1 MVGDRYAGEW
11 PREQFRN
18 KGIRYEVADLPKV
31 DLYRELLLGDIIKR
45 MPSAAFNKFVETHVQ
60 AYLDGKA
67 PPAAIQSAVM
77 NIADDYVAGK
87 DIAVK
92 AGDYI
97 ALQNQ
102 FRK

>member
-1 MVGDRYAGEW
+1 
-11 PREQFRN
+11 
-18 KGIRYEVADLPKV
+18 
-31 DLYRELLLGDIIKR
+31 